1 MIQQSDFIK
10 NDVKIEG
17 IENESIQMGIDS
29 ESVSHLMMIL
39 STNLYQ
45 DSIGSIVREYTSN
58 AVDANIENKSDDPV
72 IVKLT
77 NAEFSVQDFGTGLDD
92 KDFRNII
99 SKYGKSTKRDKSDQL
114 GFYGQP
120 RPL

>member
-45 DSIGSIVREYTSN
+45 DSIGSIIREYTSN

-77 NAEFSVQDFGTGLDD
+77 NTEFSVQDFGPGLDD